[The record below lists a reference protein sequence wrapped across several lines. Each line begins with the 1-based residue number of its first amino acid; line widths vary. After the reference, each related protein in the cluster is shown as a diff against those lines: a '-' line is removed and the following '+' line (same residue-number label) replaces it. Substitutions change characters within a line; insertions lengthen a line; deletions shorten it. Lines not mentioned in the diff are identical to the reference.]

1 LKLKNLYQLN
11 SNNSVQIIEGLKMK
25 FKLITLALFFSIGAT
40 LAQTDD
46 TNLGAKITLNEK
58 TLISEILADSEAYL
72 DKTVLVEGEVLD
84 VCPMMGCWME
94 MKSDDGKGMIK
105 IKVKDGEIVFPVEA
119 KGKTALVEGTVY
131 KIELTQEKAIE
142 HFQHIAEEKGQ
153 EFDPSTITGPMT
165 IYQIKGLGA
174 EIY

>member
-1 LKLKNLYQLN
+1 MQL
-11 SNNSVQIIEGLKMK
+11 
-25 FKLITLALFFSIGAT
+25 KLITLVLFFGIGVI
-40 LAQTDD
+40 LAQTDEA
-46 TNLGAKITLNEK
+46 NLGAEITLTEK
-58 TLISEILADSEAYL
+58 TNISDILADPETYL

-94 MKSDDGKGMIK
+94 LKSDSEDQRIK
-105 IKVKDGEIVFPVEA
+105 VKVKDGDIVFPMEA
-119 KGKTALVEGTVY
+119 IGSTALVEGKVY

-142 HFQHIAEEKGQ
+142 HFQHVAEEKGQ

-174 EIY
+174 EIHKKEG